1 MQPDLTAADIERF
14 WEKVD
19 VRAPDECW
27 EWQAGKQKGYG
38 AFGLNGKMV
47 RAHRVAYRI
56 EHGHWPDL
64 MLLHSCDNRPCV
76 NHAHLKEGTQTDN
89 MQDASRKGR
98 VRNTPLPGAENGM
111 AKLTDS
117 QVMEILERI
126 RRKEKS
132 RDICLIYGVSFGL
145 ISHIKTGRAWRHIP
159 RDPADTLRPDEKH

>member
-64 MLLHSCDNRPCV
+64 MLLHSCNIASTSSYSRSRHTAQSAPAPSKRSR
-76 NHAHLKEGTQTDN
+76 HA
-89 MQDASRKGR
+89 S
-98 VRNTPLPGAENGM
+98 
-111 AKLTDS
+111 
-117 QVMEILERI
+117 
-126 RRKEKS
+126 
-132 RDICLIYGVSFGL
+132 
-145 ISHIKTGRAWRHIP
+145 
-159 RDPADTLRPDEKH
+159 